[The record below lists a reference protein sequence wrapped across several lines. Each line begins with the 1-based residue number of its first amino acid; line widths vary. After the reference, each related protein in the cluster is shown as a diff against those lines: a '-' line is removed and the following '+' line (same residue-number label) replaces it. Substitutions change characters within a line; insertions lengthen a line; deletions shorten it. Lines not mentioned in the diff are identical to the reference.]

1 MTAFTGGASVQ
12 TATQVISEN
21 SKTFRMKN
29 SHETLI
35 AAGIKELIEVILQ
48 LLVVYG
54 ELPAMPKIEVTVDFD
69 DSIAEDRQANATYYS
84 GLVAQGLMPKVKA
97 IMRIFDLPE
106 EEARKWLEEIQ
117 QESATATA
125 AAIDLFGTNQE
136 GGG

>member
-1 MTAFTGGASVQ
+1 
-12 TATQVISEN
+12 
-21 SKTFRMKN
+21 MKN